1 MKSGAKR
8 GTDPTFTITAIAFK
22 GDGRGSPRVFKK
34 ELIGRGT
41 IKSAGLKLFGIPPE
55 LDYDRIAIHLGNE
68 QTPVRITE
76 TAAQKLAELVDCSPW
91 GFDEE
96 GK

>member
-1 MKSGAKR
+1 MKRQGQK

-41 IKSAGLKLFGIPPE
+41 IKSVGLKLFGIPPE
-55 LDYDRIAIHLGNE
+55 LDYDRIAIHIGNE

-91 GFDEE
+91 DFGED
-96 GK
+96 GR